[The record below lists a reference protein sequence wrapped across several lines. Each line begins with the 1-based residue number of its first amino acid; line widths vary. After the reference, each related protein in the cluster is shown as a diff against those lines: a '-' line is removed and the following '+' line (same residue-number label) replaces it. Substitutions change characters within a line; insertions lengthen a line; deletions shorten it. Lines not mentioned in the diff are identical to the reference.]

1 MKRTIDGYSQSF
13 RRGNQPWIRQFVGSF
28 SFQDLPEQLT
38 PVTVDFELVVPDT
51 FTWGN
56 NEDWILGVHYRQGK
70 VQLLG
75 DSIFTWTGSHKPG
88 DRFWGTLQFEPL
100 ASGFYTITLYA
111 KPKQTLTLMAAIT
124 PGLTFGWCLNESGEL
139 IYLGNPESKTITCD
153 YVYTHFFKGDTVFI
167 SGGADSRY
175 LFDYQIL
182 VSPIPRIG
190 DTSQFIY
197 KLVAKKD
204 FPNGIDLRLNSRHM
218 KLVSLPDN
226 LGTPL
231 FVGDTLNVTVK
242 AMPLQIQKGQGLSLQ
257 FWVEYGNKELGGK
270 GRQWIG
276 CTMHFNTEGNL
287 QFINDETLLLKDK
300 YVDANLPPRLPGG
313 SELVILYKNG
323 RIERIQ

>member
-1 MKRTIDGYSQSF
+1 MIIG
-13 RRGNQPWIRQFVGSF
+13 I
-28 SFQDLPEQLT
+28 
-38 PVTVDFELVVPDT
+38 
-51 FTWGN
+51 
-56 NEDWILGVHYRQGK
+56 HYRQGK
-70 VQLLG
+70 VRILG

-88 DRFWGTLQFEPL
+88 DRFSGTLQFEPL
-100 ASGFYTITLYA
+100 ASGYHTISVYAKTKPTMTLY
-111 KPKQTLTLMAAIT
+111 QWVRT
-124 PGLTFGWCLNESGEL
+124 GLTFGWCLNENGEL
-139 IYLGNPESKTITCD
+139 LYLGNSDATSIAFD
-153 YVYTHFFKGDTVFI
+153 YVYTHFFKGDTIVV
-167 SGGADSRY
+167 SGGAESHY

-204 FPNGIDLRLNSRHM
+204 FPNGIDLRLRSRHM

-313 SELVILYKNG
+313 CELVILYKNG